1 MTDHRRFLAL
11 VAASIDFELTAA
23 EHDLLA
29 AHMATCRACRL
40 EADAFRRDAV
50 AIAAFPQAQL
60 APDVAAAILERVL
73 RRPARNY
80 AIAKV
85 LLAALL
91 ASLAIAAAAVGAGL
105 IREWRD
111 GLLVVPPPPP
121 FLETAI
127 ASASPSPDPTPSTT
141 TPIASASPS
150 LAPSPSNVAAATWTV
165 SSEASVDPKLG
176 QPRAVA
182 AGPDLM
188 VALGGLGCTTDSDG
202 NGRCWAQTVRSVDGA
217 TWTAIPSTDATEVG
231 SGPAID
237 GPTIGMNDI
246 AAGTDDFVAIGYV
259 AFDQMRAAVWHATDG
274 TDWERIADDAVF
286 DEAHLRTV
294 AHTPHGWIIGGA
306 VAEPDGPRA
315 AAWYSPDGRTW
326 QRATDSP
333 AMDVG
338 GYIGTLKYPVA
349 GGIRDVATRGAMIIA
364 VGSSCDAQGTGC
376 MPAVWSSLD
385 GRTWD
390 RQADIAASPGDLNLV
405 VAADVGFVA
414 IRRECSD
421 TCGTGVLISPDGTVW
436 REASMDGFPERAE
449 PRAMATVAGTI
460 AVSAVED
467 GRLKIVA
474 STDGRSWSTVREVAW
489 PGDDPASA
497 SPDAIDV
504 FGLGMATRPDGSA
517 VVVGWANIQPSEG
530 DGVQETFHFEVR
542 RP

>member
-1 MTDHRRFLAL
+1 MTDHRRFLDL

-29 AHMATCRACRL
+29 DHMATCRACRH

-50 AIAAFPQAQL
+50 AIAAFPQPQL
-60 APDVAAAILERVL
+60 APDVAAAIIERVL

-80 AIAKV
+80 AMGRL
-85 LLAALL
+85 LLAALV

-111 GLLVVPPPPP
+111 GLLVVPAPLPTR
-121 FLETAI
+121 ETAI
-127 ASASPSPDPTPSTT
+127 ASDGPSQ
-141 TPIASASPS
+141 
-150 LAPSPSNVAAATWTV
+150 APSPPIDAPTWTV
-165 SSEASVDPKLG
+165 SSEAGVDLVANPT
-176 QPRAVA
+176 AVA
-182 AGPDLM
+182 AGPERTIA
-188 VALGGLGCTTDSDG
+188 VGGISCTVSSDADS
-202 NGRCWAQTVRSVDGA
+202 RCWIQTSSSVDGA

-246 AAGTDDFVAIGYV
+246 AAGADGFVAIGYI
-259 AFDQMRAAVWHATDG
+259 ALDQMRAAVWHTTDG

-326 QRATDSP
+326 QRVSDSP

-338 GYIGTLKYPVA
+338 GYIGTLRYPIA
-349 GGIRDVATRGAMIIA
+349 GGIRDIATRGGLIIA

-376 MPAVWSSLD
+376 APAVWSSLD
-385 GRTWD
+385 GQSWD
-390 RQADIAASPGDLNLV
+390 RQADIATAPGDLNHV
-405 VAADVGFVA
+405 VAADDGFVA

-421 TCGTGVLISPDGTVW
+421 ACRTGVLLSPDGNVW
-436 REASMDGFPERAE
+436 REGSIEGFPELAE
-449 PRAMATVAGTI
+449 PRAMATVDGTI

-467 GRLKIVA
+467 GRLKVVA
-474 STDGRSWSTVREVAW
+474 STDGRSWSTVREVTW
-489 PGDDPASA
+489 PGDEPASP
-497 SPDAIDV
+497 SSDAVDV

-517 VVVGWANIQPSEG
+517 VIVGWANIQPSEG
-530 DGVQETFHFEVR
+530 DSVQETFQFEVK